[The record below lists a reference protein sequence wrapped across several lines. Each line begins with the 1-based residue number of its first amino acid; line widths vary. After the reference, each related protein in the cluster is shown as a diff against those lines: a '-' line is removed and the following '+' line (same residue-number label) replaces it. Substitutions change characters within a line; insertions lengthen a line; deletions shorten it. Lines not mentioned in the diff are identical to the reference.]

1 MQNEKVCPGCGTQ
14 WPYFMAKA
22 EAVEEEED
30 IDVNQPPPEPLARK
44 RSKRSRVFEEDVSNS
59 QEGGSNGS
67 SQVHSSSRKRIRS
80 SQNTVDEESTG
91 PSQSQPMTQA
101 ARRAKVEAL
110 EDLDEDN
117 AGPSQVTRRA
127 TRKSTRLHR

>member
-44 RSKRSRVFEEDVSNS
+44 R
-59 QEGGSNGS
+59 
-67 SQVHSSSRKRIRS
+67 
-80 SQNTVDEESTG
+80 
-91 PSQSQPMTQA
+91 
-101 ARRAKVEAL
+101 
-110 EDLDEDN
+110 
-117 AGPSQVTRRA
+117 
-127 TRKSTRLHR
+127 